1 VSKGLIIVLTGEGK
15 GKTTAALGMALRAWG
30 HEKKVLV
37 IQFIK
42 GKRFVTG
49 ESLAAERLGE
59 RFTIKALGEG
69 FISAEGDL
77 DRHRTAAQRAV
88 DSAREALSNPA
99 NDVVV
104 LDEITLALKYGLITE
119 KQVFDLINLKPPA
132 THLVLTGRDAPPSLV
147 EAGDLVTEMKCVK
160 HHYQQ
165 GVEAQQGV
173 EY

>member
-1 VSKGLIIVLTGEGK
+1 MSKGLIIIFTGEGK

-42 GKRFVTG
+42 TKRFVTG

-59 RFTIKALGEG
+59 RFTIKTMGEG
-69 FISAEGDL
+69 FVSGGVDL
-77 DRHRTAAQRAV
+77 DRHRIGAQRAL

-99 NDVVV
+99 IDVVV
-104 LDEITLALKYGLITE
+104 LDEITWALKYGLISE
-119 KQVFDLINLKPPA
+119 KQVLDLIALKPPA
-132 THLVLTGRDAPPSLV
+132 THLVLTGRDALPSLI
-147 EAGDLVTEMKCVK
+147 EAADVVTEMKCVK
-160 HHYQQ
+160 HHYQR
-165 GVEAQQGV
+165 GVGAQKGV